1 MAVKLYPAEMAAAVR
16 RLRDM
21 ATTARRDPATI
32 TITFKGPLRFQDA
45 AGRNRTPLTGSPA
58 QIVEDMAA
66 YVAAGVEHFVL
77 DFSVSAV
84 PEMLEVLE
92 RVMADVWPKIRG

>member
-1 MAVKLYPAEMAAAVR
+1 MAAAVR

-45 AGRNRTPLTGSPA
+45 AGRSRTPLTGSPA

>member
-1 MAVKLYPAEMAAAVR
+1 
-16 RLRDM
+16 
-21 ATTARRDPATI
+21 
-32 TITFKGPLRFQDA
+32 
-45 AGRNRTPLTGSPA
+45 
-58 QIVEDMAA
+58 MAA